1 MTTTTE
7 LCNNILFYSMRI
19 QNKHTGK
26 LSLIISICLWLWK
39 QITLAETGEKRW
51 SGYFEVLSMKKML
64 SSFYFSTFWGKN
76 LWVWLCRTKL
86 AACFQSAPWNNHKS
100 RHPPCIILVLI
111 FLSPT
116 LAQGRG
122 QSIYACHWHSIL
134 SLTEEENH
142 LIAHYLFIS
151 NNYRPTRHIT
161 NCW

>member
-122 QSIYACHWHSIL
+122 QSIYAMHVIGIQFSL
-134 SLTEEENH
+134 SLRRKTTSVH
-142 LIAHYLFIS
+142 IIYLSVTTID
-151 NNYRPTRHIT
+151 RHVT
-161 NCW
+161 